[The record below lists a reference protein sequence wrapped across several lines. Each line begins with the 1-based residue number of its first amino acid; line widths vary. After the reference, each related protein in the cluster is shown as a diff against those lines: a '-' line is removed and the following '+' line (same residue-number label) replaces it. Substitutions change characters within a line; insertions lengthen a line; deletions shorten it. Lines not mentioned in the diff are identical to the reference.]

1 MLEKIMN
8 LLTPGRRGENMTR
21 DTVTSLL
28 ATCHRA
34 SEAFMYLHLYV
45 LIRFILVI
53 NLHYLYTSY
62 LQIWLPITHPY
73 LSFTYLHI
81 SYLLN
86 IYLSIL
92 LLPSLILQA
101 GSVLSGLSEQCVG
114 RRWKFT
120 NYSRPSYC
128 CADLPWIHNCLET
141 GVKRR
146 PAQTWQLHHHRIT
159 PFTSTCLT
167 NAFAFN
173 CSR

>member
-1 MLEKIMN
+1 MLGQIIY
-8 LLTPGRRGENMTR
+8 LLTPARRGENMTL
-21 DTVTSLL
+21 DIL
-28 ATCHRA
+28 ACHLPP
-34 SEAFMYLHLYV
+34 SQWGFYV
-45 LIRFILVI
+45 STFICI
-53 NLHYLYTSY
+53 NKIYISDKSTLSTSY

-86 IYLSIL
+86 IYLPL
-92 LLPSLILQA
+92 LCLILQA

>member
-34 SEAFMYLHLYV
+34 SEAFMYNT
-45 LIRFILVI
+45 FICINKIYIVI

-73 LSFTYLHI
+73 LSTYLHI
-81 SYLLN
+81 LYLLN
-86 IYLSIL
+86 ICLSIQ
-92 LLPSLILQA
+92 LLPSLIRQA

-141 GVKRR
+141 GVKRST
-146 PAQTWQLHHHRIT
+146 AQTWQLHHHRIT
-159 PFTSTCLT
+159 PFISTCLT

>member
-1 MLEKIMN
+1 MRIWPL
-8 LLTPGRRGENMTR
+8 
-21 DTVTSLL
+21 TSLL

-45 LIRFILVI
+45 LDNKIYISDKSTLS
-53 NLHYLYTSY
+53 TSY

-73 LSFTYLHI
+73 LSTYLHI
-81 SYLLN
+81 LYLLN
-86 IYLSIL
+86 ICLSIQ
-92 LLPSLILQA
+92 LLPSLIRQA
-101 GSVLSGLSEQCVG
+101 GSVLSGLSEQRVG

>member
-1 MLEKIMN
+1 MLGQIIY
-8 LLTPGRRGENMTR
+8 LLTPGRRGENMTL
-21 DTVTSLL
+21 DIL
-28 ATCHRA
+28 ACHLPP
-34 SEAFMYLHLYV
+34 SQWGFYV
-45 LIRFILVI
+45 STFLCIEKIYISDQSTLS
-53 NLHYLYTSY
+53 TSY

-73 LSFTYLHI
+73 LSTYLHI
-81 SYLLN
+81 LYLLN
-86 IYLSIL
+86 ICLSIQ
-92 LLPSLILQA
+92 LLPSLIRQA

-159 PFTSTCLT
+159 PFISTCLT
-167 NAFAFN
+167 NEILYSN
-173 CSR
+173 IM